1 MSTVKLKSRSAAT
14 ALARRLLATRTR
26 VGCAL
31 AAGWRRLRAVACPE
45 RPPPVRVEAL
55 LFGRR
60 ERRAM
65 QHTLA
70 GAVRQLRRVAAVPA
84 PHTVAVIVQQSLP
97 AATPGHPLAAC
108 TEVRPQPDGGRLA
121 LIRLAA
127 EPGGYRLRP
136 DDVLAALAE
145 QWLALAADLAGG
157 TRVLVPLEL
166 AALAEPA
173 LLPVPAPAPPPPPPS
188 RPRRGPG
195 RVPPA
200 APERTVRAPSAAR
213 R

>member
-1 MSTVKLKSRSAAT
+1 VSTVMLKTRSAAT
-14 ALARRLLATRTR
+14 ALARRLLAARTR
-26 VGCAL
+26 AGRAV
-31 AAGWRRLRAVACPE
+31 AAGWRRLRAVACPD
-45 RPPPVRVEAL
+45 RPPPVCVEAL
-55 LFGRR
+55 LYGRR

-65 QHTLA
+65 QHALT

-108 TEVRPQPDGGRLA
+108 TEVRSQPDGGRLA

-166 AALAEPA
+166 SALAEPA
-173 LLPVPAPAPPPPPPS
+173 LLPVPLAPLPSTPPARTGASPAG
-188 RPRRGPG
+188 GPG
-195 RVPPA
+195 ANGQGPA
-200 APERTVRAPSAAR
+200 VAR